1 MMEVGLKGMEKLP
14 QSKVRIFQIQQQPTQ
29 QTRKKGNQLQR
40 KEKTIT
46 QTCCGNSTNRRGQV
60 HIQRPLTTKCIDQ
73 LTQHLVKFINSQERA
88 EVIGEH

>member
-1 MMEVGLKGMEKLP
+1 
-14 QSKVRIFQIQQQPTQ
+14 
-29 QTRKKGNQLQR
+29 
-40 KEKTIT
+40 
-46 QTCCGNSTNRRGQV
+46 V